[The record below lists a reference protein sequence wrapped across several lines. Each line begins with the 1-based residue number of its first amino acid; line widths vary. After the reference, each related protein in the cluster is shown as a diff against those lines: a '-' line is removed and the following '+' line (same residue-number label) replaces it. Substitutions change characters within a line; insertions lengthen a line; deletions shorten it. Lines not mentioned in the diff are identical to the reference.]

1 MLCGMAEGRA
11 RTWRKAPAPPPWM
24 EASPMGEPEGE
35 CPVRL
40 KKDVKEPA
48 LLPKKP
54 DLQVQEA
61 LPVSEGPSS
70 QDASSK

>member
-1 MLCGMAEGRA
+1 
-11 RTWRKAPAPPPWM
+11 M
-24 EASPMGEPEGE
+24 EASPMGEDDGE

-54 DLQVQEA
+54 VLHKFHYLCNCHQQNRMTLQCPCVPLHLA
-61 LPVSEGPSS
+61 V
-70 QDASSK
+70 DAFTEF